1 MSIYI
6 ELHRHVII
14 DNTSVQFVAPSCEHA
29 TDFVMMGAAT
39 KMHVHVGTHSYNH
52 QNLVNEGHF
61 IQKNI
66 VLFLQP
72 QSSKKIIKTC
82 AKNHGAVL
90 IKKTM
95 KTTQENSES
104 RQFPWE
110 KCQNDRA
117 ILIKLAKTQNL
128 A

>member
-29 TDFVMMGAAT
+29 TDFVMMGAAK

-90 IKKTM
+90 IKI
-95 KTTQENSES
+95 
-104 RQFPWE
+104 
-110 KCQNDRA
+110 D
-117 ILIKLAKTQNL
+117 
-128 A
+128 

>member
-1 MSIYI
+1 MSICI

-39 KMHVHVGTHSYNH
+39 KMHVHVGTHSY
-52 QNLVNEGHF
+52 LVNEGHF

-82 AKNHGAVL
+82 AKIMV
-90 IKKTM
+90 
-95 KTTQENSES
+95 QS
-104 RQFPWE
+104 
-110 KCQNDRA
+110 
-117 ILIKLAKTQNL
+117 
-128 A
+128 